1 MNIDQ
6 DVWWEK
12 AQQDADGIILDVRTT
27 EEYQEVSI
35 PNAVNINIFEQQ
47 AFFDFVEQLDKSKNY
62 YVYCRSGA
70 RSGNAC
76 QIMNDLGFENAFNL
90 SGGILAWQG
99 PTV

>member
-1 MNIDQ
+1 
-6 DVWWEK
+6 VWWEK